1 LYAFNNSHRQLSN
14 YFNLLESY
22 RIDNSRSASSLNI
35 QSNFVNLLSLLHKKQ
50 TEERWSE
57 TDAEL
62 IDRMTSRFI
71 DYENLISEERK
82 QLSGLY
88 NPLSLFTETASV
100 THSIDVNQMSTFFEE
115 INRTSQL
122 YLLYQRL
129 PEEIEPLSEE
139 DIIER
144 LTYVLELD
152 EIKRDEMMI
161 QKDEFNRM

>member
-1 LYAFNNSHRQLSN
+1 
-14 YFNLLESY
+14 LLESY

-82 QLSGLY
+82 QLSGL
-88 NPLSLFTETASV
+88 
-100 THSIDVNQMSTFFEE
+100 
-115 INRTSQL
+115 
-122 YLLYQRL
+122 
-129 PEEIEPLSEE
+129 
-139 DIIER
+139 
-144 LTYVLELD
+144 
-152 EIKRDEMMI
+152 
-161 QKDEFNRM
+161 